1 MPNKVQIYSGGA
13 LDTPP
18 AADGA
23 LDTPSAA
30 DGALDTPPAASP
42 DVLDTEMVATIPHDV
57 EIAVSASTKARM
69 IAMTAPEKPI
79 THADLIAKSESR
91 RVHARL
97 CDNTDLDPDLHHHV
111 RHIADTASLSPHAAN
126 LCMLNAMFGKA
137 DVLNHPEEQIHVLLD
152 VDGDGDLDKDDDEYF
167 TFIKYDG
174 SQYEPGH
181 GRYKCDYNCSRK
193 RKPPHNCGY
202 HPDYLFPINFS
213 PCSRK
218 CKGAFCKCIRGGTFD
233 I

>member
-1 MPNKVQIYSGGA
+1 MPDHVTTQTW
-13 LDTPP
+13 TPTSTTMSDISRTQP
-18 AADGA
+18 
-23 LDTPSAA
+23 
-30 DGALDTPPAASP
+30 
-42 DVLDTEMVATIPHDV
+42 
-57 EIAVSASTKARM
+57 VS
-69 IAMTAPEKPI
+69 
-79 THADLIAKSESR
+79 
-91 RVHARL
+91 RL
-97 CDNTDLDPDLHHHV
+97 
-111 RHIADTASLSPHAAN
+111 A

-152 VDGDGDLDKDDDEYF
+152 VDGDGDLDEDDDEYF

-181 GRYKCDYNCSRK
+181 GRYKCDTNCSRK

-202 HPDYLFPINFS
+202 HPDYLFPVNFS